1 LASDCPRSELRDIVQ
16 EAGQLE
22 VPRLERHLP
31 LLAGL
36 AYTAP
41 LLGLLGTVL
50 GLLEAFYLVST
61 QGGYATVAD
70 VSGAAYQ
77 SLISAAAGLAV
88 AIPALIATGYLSG
101 RVKDLLHDMERAGIE
116 MVNLIKN
123 RTLPAAEILAVDGE
137 PADAT
142 WTNGWLEPVGP
153 VGRRA
158 VTVELVAH
166 VPLEGPEHTVVLTD
180 GMVGRERFDRT
191 DVAFRARQ
199 GGMLMACGTEREPAD
214 CATQD
219 LGFVRG
225 SALPTRYTARLRF
238 PGRTLPAPFA
248 RALRVARDHV
258 TLGAGALL
266 LAGMALATWNRAR
279 RRPVTSGPPVT
290 GSPPGR

>member
-1 LASDCPRSELRDIVQ
+1 MMQGMLELMQKGGPAMWAMFVVSVVGLAVFLERLVYLHRAQIRVGEFLRGLANLVRGDRYEEARKQCLSTPGPVARVALSAVLARECPRSELRDIVQ

-88 AIPALIATGYLSG
+88 AIPALIGVGYLSG

-123 RTLPAAEILAVDGE
+123 RTLPAAEILALDGE
-137 PADAT
+137 PADEA
-142 WTNGWLEPVGP
+142 
-153 VGRRA
+153 
-158 VTVELVAH
+158 
-166 VPLEGPEHTVVLTD
+166 
-180 GMVGRERFDRT
+180 
-191 DVAFRARQ
+191 
-199 GGMLMACGTEREPAD
+199 
-214 CATQD
+214 
-219 LGFVRG
+219 
-225 SALPTRYTARLRF
+225 
-238 PGRTLPAPFA
+238 
-248 RALRVARDHV
+248 
-258 TLGAGALL
+258 
-266 LAGMALATWNRAR
+266 
-279 RRPVTSGPPVT
+279 
-290 GSPPGR
+290 